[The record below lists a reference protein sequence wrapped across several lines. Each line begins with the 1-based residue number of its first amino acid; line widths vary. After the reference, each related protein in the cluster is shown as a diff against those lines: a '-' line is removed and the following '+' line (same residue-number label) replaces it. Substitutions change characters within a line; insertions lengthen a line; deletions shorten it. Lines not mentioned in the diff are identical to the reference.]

1 MDAFLVLR
9 GTKTLAVRMQRHC
22 ENARALAA
30 HLEQH
35 ELVERVHYPG
45 LASHPQHELARRQM
59 QNFSGMMA
67 VQIEDGEAL
76 ASDMMQQ
83 LSVFHY
89 AVSLGHHRSLIY
101 WMSTDDLVTSSY
113 RLEGEQLERYR
124 EFAADGVFRVSVGLE
139 DAVDL
144 CADLEQALG

>member
-1 MDAFLVLR
+1 MARYLDSHPRVNRVL
-9 GTKTLAVRMQRHC
+9 
-22 ENARALAA
+22 
-30 HLEQH
+30 
-35 ELVERVHYPG
+35 YPG
-45 LASHPQHELARRQM
+45 LESHPQHELARRQM